1 MFTNLIKKIVGTKN
15 ERELKHIRP
24 LVEQINALEPQC
36 EKLTDSELKAKTDEF
51 KKRLADG
58 ASLDDLIPET
68 FAAVRE
74 ASKRTIKL
82 RHFDVQMIGG
92 LVLHEGKIAEMKTGE
107 GKTLVATLAFYLNA
121 LEGKGVHLIT
131 VNDYL
136 ARRDVQWMGPI
147 YHLLGL
153 SVASIVHDESYLFDP
168 TYMTKDYRYLNLRPV
183 SRQEAYLADI
193 TYGTNNEFGFDY
205 LRDNMKFS
213 WDEYV
218 QRDLNFAIVD
228 EVDNILI
235 DEARTPLIISGPAE
249 ESTDKYYTIDRII
262 PKLQRGAVIQGDPT
276 QEERAAI
283 EAQGDYTVDEKSRTS
298 TLTETG
304 VAKVERL
311 LGIRNLY
318 DPRHIDTVHHVNQ
331 ALKAYSTFK
340 RDVDYVIKEGEVI
353 IVDEFTGR
361 LMPGRRWSDGLH
373 QAIEAKEG
381 VNIRE
386 ENQTLATITIQNYF
400 RMYKKLAGMTGTAD
414 TEATEFKKI
423 YKLDVVVVPTHKKMV
438 RAEFPDVVY
447 RSEGEKFNA
456 VIEEIE
462 ACHHKGQP
470 VLVGT
475 ISVEKSQHLAR
486 VLKKKGVR
494 HNVLNAV
501 NHEAEATVIAQ
512 AGRFGAVTI
521 ATNMAGRGTDI
532 LLGGNP
538 EFLARSDMENEWISR
553 AAKLPFQGTKRYE
566 DALRDLR
573 ETYEDEIKRAEERY
587 QKDGQIHEQQ
597 RGEAL
602 KKSTEIHRHLRGLS
616 PLRELRQEYEDVS
629 TTELIESLHNFRSI
643 PERYLEV
650 KTSLE
655 TSVLDLGGE
664 DNSKVRRAF
673 EEARDALSESL
684 ERWQQADGEREELV
698 EAMDERR
705 RTYEEQLDEYEF
717 AIAKSVLSRGEHAQL
732 VAEYDEARRAFEEAE
747 VRCDEA
753 RRPYQEAIRAA
764 QSTYEAKRQE
774 YGRAVEEIREQ
785 LEKAPDSNRQRF
797 DEILEKYIKVCAEEK
812 EKVIEAGG
820 VHIIGTERHESR
832 RIDNQLRGRS
842 GRQGDPGSSRFYLS
856 LEDDLMRIFGA
867 DRIQGIMNR
876 LGMEEGVPIEHGL
889 VTRAIENAQKKVEGH
904 NFDIRKH
911 LLEYD
916 DVMNKQREVIYQ
928 QRREV
933 LQGEN
938 LKEDVLAMGE
948 AVGEEVVKRCVD
960 ENLSP
965 SEWDINGL
973 SESLFHQFNFRLQLR
988 PEQLD
993 GLTPERLQELILEE
1007 IGKAYEAKD
1016 ERIGAPLLRQLEKF
1030 IMLQTI
1036 DGLWKDHLLNMD
1048 HLKEGIG
1055 LRGYGQKNPL
1065 QEYQKEGFEMFEEMV
1080 QRIQEGM
1087 VQKLFTIELAQ
1098 GEELEELE
1106 VQHRPRR
1113 MVLSHG
1119 EGGEEKERVTT
1130 VRRDSRKVGRN
1141 DPCPCGSGKKYKRCH
1156 GK

>member
-381 VNIRE
+381 VHIRE

-423 YKLDVVVVPTHKKMV
+423 YKLDVLVVPTHKKMI

-456 VIEEIE
+456 VVEEIE

-1119 EGGEEKERVTT
+1119 EGGEEKARVTT
-1130 VRRDSRKVGRN
+1130 VRRDSAKVGRN